1 MTANLIL
8 TPEDCAIIGALLD
21 EHRMAT
27 WGPGLRDK
35 AFALIGELKSH
46 ADLVPP
52 PLNGDRVWRWSR
64 WTVRAR
70 SRTEALRMLESANM
84 RIPVSR
90 FKSHW
95 AELSECPVYATERGV
110 WHNVGPESTL
120 SGKESWLKV
129 WANGSECSTALS
141 G

>member
-1 MTANLIL
+1 MTTNLIL
-8 TPEDCAIIGALLD
+8 TPEDCVLLLRAMKGD
-21 EHRMAT
+21 ITMT
-27 WGPGLRDK
+27 DTSGLPWQSLR
-35 AFALIGELKSH
+35 ARIESH

-52 PLNGDRVWRWSR
+52 SLNGDRVWYSCR

-70 SRTEALRMLESANM
+70 SKAEALRMLECANM
-84 RIPVSR
+84 RISASR
-90 FKSHW
+90 LKSHW
-95 AELSECPVYATERGV
+95 VELSACPVYATERGV

-129 WANGSECSTALS
+129 WAKGSECSTALS